1 MLENKMETGENAL
14 VDQMDTSRQD
24 DDLTRLLEK
33 ARAGDRSSF
42 ERILRMYEG
51 IVFRTSCRILG
62 NREDAED
69 ASQEVFLR
77 LFRHLA
83 TFDPTKELS
92 PWLYSI
98 TVNVCRDLLRK
109 RPPALELI
117 GNGAAFHNEGSPPPE
132 PSTDRSHEKRIMA
145 LGLKSLPEKERTA
158 IVLRDIEGLPT
169 AEVARILN
177 SSETTVR
184 SQVCRARLKL
194 REFRNRFVAVRRQS

>member
-1 MLENKMETGENAL
+1 MLEKRMDSGENAL
-14 VDQMDTSRQD
+14 VDQVETHPQD
-24 DDLTRLLEK
+24 DLNRLLEN

-42 ERILRMYEG
+42 ERILRIYEG

-62 NREDAED
+62 NKEDAED

-83 TFDPTKELS
+83 RFDPTRELS

-109 RPPALELI
+109 RPATLELI
-117 GNGAAFHNEGSPPPE
+117 GNEVAEDPPE
-132 PSTDRSHEKRIMA
+132 PSTDRSYEKRIMA
-145 LGLKSLPEKERTA
+145 MGLKSLPEKERTA
-158 IVLRDIEGLPT
+158 IVLRDIEGLST
-169 AEVARILN
+169 AEVARVLS

-184 SQVCRARLKL
+184 SQICRARLKL
-194 REFRNRFVAVRRQS
+194 KDFRNRFVVRRQS